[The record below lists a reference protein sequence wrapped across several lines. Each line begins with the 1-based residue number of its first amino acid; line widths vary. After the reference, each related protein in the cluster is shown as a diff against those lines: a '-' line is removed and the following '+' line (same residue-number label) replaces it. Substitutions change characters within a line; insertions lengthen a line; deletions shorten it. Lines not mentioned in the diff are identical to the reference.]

1 MWTSVGRGCVKF
13 YMKKQTN
20 KTLFKITSTCLIS
33 NTRTLWIKH
42 SLNIIWLQKALM
54 AFLIIHTTIGE
65 GSAGWYTYS
74 THWGRDKWMP
84 FCILYFLEWESLQ
97 TVVIDNKTALVQAMA
112 WLPSQRYMVSSRL
125 PLGKIAISQTTFSN
139 AFSLNEK
146 EIIFIKISLKFVQ
159 GPIDNNQ
166 ALV

>member
-1 MWTSVGRGCVKF
+1 
-13 YMKKQTN
+13 
-20 KTLFKITSTCLIS
+20 
-33 NTRTLWIKH
+33 
-42 SLNIIWLQKALM
+42 
-54 AFLIIHTTIGE
+54 
-65 GSAGWYTYS
+65 
-74 THWGRDKWMP
+74 MP